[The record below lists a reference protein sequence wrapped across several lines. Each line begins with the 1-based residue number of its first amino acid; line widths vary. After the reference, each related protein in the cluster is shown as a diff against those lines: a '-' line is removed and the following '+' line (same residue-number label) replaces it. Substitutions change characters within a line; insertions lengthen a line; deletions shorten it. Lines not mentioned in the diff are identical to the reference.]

1 MSNEKALK
9 FFTKAVPV
17 LFYVSFATNAFAQ
30 VTLQGQG
37 GSEIMMFA
45 GRITNFVFIA
55 SLVGCLISLM
65 IAGYHFSKGDQH
77 GQGKVWAAVGGT
89 AIVAMSTGL
98 LKYFVFSGQDTGVTN
113 NNNGAPF

>member
-1 MSNEKALK
+1 MSNEKVLK
-9 FFTKAVPV
+9 FFTKAVSV
-17 LFYVSFATNAFAQ
+17 MFYVSFATNAFAQ

-37 GSEIMMFA
+37 GTEIMMFA
-45 GRITNFVFIA
+45 GRVTDFVFKL

-89 AIVAMSTGL
+89 AIVAAATGL
-98 LKYFVFSGQDTGVTN
+98 LHYFVFAAQDTGMASNV
-113 NNNGAPF
+113 NGAPF